1 MVILRLATFTIIPLI
16 TDTSV
21 LRFIRGLSTLLV
33 GSCVSRYSEHLLSQ
47 GAFALLSQRF
57 RLRACQALL
66 QPGEPSA
73 ADDTTIVISNSSI
86 HHEQV
91 RPTR

>member
-1 MVILRLATFTIIPLI
+1 MVILRIAPFTIIPLI
-16 TDTSV
+16 TF
-21 LRFIRGLSTLLV
+21 LRFIRFLSTLLV
-33 GSCVSRYSEHLLSQ
+33 CGYVPLHSGHLLSQ

-66 QPGEPSA
+66 QPSEPSA